1 MKTYH
6 LVRIGGGA
14 RSLHES
20 GIIGFINPHRAAHV
34 LTDARSKIISGPPFA
49 YWQPVSEISSKK

>member
-6 LVRIGGGA
+6 LIGTGGVA
-14 RSLHES
+14 WFLHES
-20 GIIGFINPHRAAHV
+20 GIIGFKSPHRVAHF
-34 LTDARSKIISGPPFA
+34 LTEARSKIISGPPFA